1 VNKEPKDIIVL
12 GAIQAGIKKFDK
24 IQKITLIEPED
35 LNSILEQLENSE
47 YIRVVEKNGLLGKKI
62 EIVLTEKGSKEVD
75 KQVHELQTKW
85 NQMSTLYK
93 TRDKENLKQYMDE
106 NKSFFPMMIF
116 FGVMDMMM
124 FSMMFSMIGMTM
136 SNYVPPENMPEG
148 EDRGMD
154 EREFDMDAGF

>member
-24 IQKITLIEPED
+24 IQKITLIEPEE
-35 LNSILEQLENSE
+35 LNSILEQLENRKF
-47 YIRVVEKNGLLGKKI
+47 IRVVEKNGLLGKKI
-62 EIVLTEKGSKEVD
+62 EIAVTEKGSKEVD
-75 KQVHELQTKW
+75 KQIHELQTKW

-93 TRDKENLKQYMDE
+93 TQDKESLKQYMDE

-136 SNYVPPENMPEG
+136 SNYVPAENMPEG
-148 EDRGMD
+148 EDR
-154 EREFDMDAGF
+154 DMDKGEFGTDVEF